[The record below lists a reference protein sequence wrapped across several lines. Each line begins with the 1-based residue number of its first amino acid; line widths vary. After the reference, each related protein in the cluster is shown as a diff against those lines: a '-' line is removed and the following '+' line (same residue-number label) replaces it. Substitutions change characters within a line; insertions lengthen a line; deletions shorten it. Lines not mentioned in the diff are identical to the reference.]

1 MNEDNGIDEIFDAL
15 PPDGF
20 ILSDT
25 IAEAPQYR
33 TSWTDTELLQTTFP
47 DPNWAVNNL
56 IPEGLTILGGRPK
69 VGKSILALQL
79 ALSVKTGGKFLGA
92 DIAPGNVL
100 YFALEDNGRRLL
112 ERMKTMN
119 WTDGEDYIVQFE
131 TELSPLQKPDG
142 FNQLTIALEQRKY
155 KVVIIDTI
163 ERAMP
168 GADKSDEKI
177 MGPVYGKLQSMAL
190 KRQLAIMVIDHLRK
204 PTGFYSDPVD
214 DVIGSTAKA
223 SIADTIIAL
232 IRERGKAEQ
241 NLRGRGRD
249 INDFDL
255 QIHYEPQTKCYQ
267 SLGDANT
274 IELTERRTEIVDA
287 LDFLGKSQVKQIAEY
302 TGQDQGNTF
311 RRLQDM
317 ANSDMVV
324 RTKEGN
330 KVYYANK

>member
-1 MNEDNGIDEIFDAL
+1 MSEDNSIDEIFDAL

-20 ILSDT
+20 ELTNT
-25 IAEAPQYR
+25 ITEAPAYR

-47 DPNWAVNNL
+47 EPNWAVNNL

-79 ALSVKTGGKFLGA
+79 ALSVKTGGKFLDAEVKPG
-92 DIAPGNVL
+92 DIL

-112 ERMKTMN
+112 ERMKAMN

-131 TELSPLQKPDG
+131 TELAPLQKPEG
-142 FNQLTIALEQRKY
+142 FTQLTIALERRKY

-190 KRQLAIMVIDHLRK
+190 KRQLAIVVIDHLRK

-232 IRERGKAEQ
+232 LREKGKAEQ

-249 INDFDL
+249 INDFDI
-255 QIHYEPQTKCYQ
+255 QIHYDPQTKCYQ
-267 SLGDANT
+267 SLGDANA
-274 IELTERRTEIVDA
+274 IELTDRRSEIIDA
-287 LDFLGKSQVKQIAEY
+287 LEYLGKAQVKQIAEH
-302 TGQDQGNTF
+302 TGQDRANTF

-317 ANSDMVV
+317 ANSELII